1 MTHKFLLMPLSVLIM
16 AGCQSSGEQTASSE
30 VNGVSYQ
37 ADTASHISRSV
48 YQQEFDS
55 AVLFAK
61 QASELEA
68 LMQGYCETNNVELD
82 ALKNQWQLTMNSW
95 MALQG
100 QERGPT
106 AALEESWNVQFWP
119 DKKNTTGLKMRQ
131 LTQQDKA
138 WSQDEIAQQSV
149 TVQGLGALEWSLYD
163 EQSPLL
169 QDKASGCL
177 SSQAI
182 AKNLAMKSA
191 SIAEAW
197 QINPWLALD
206 EMRWES
212 EYIALLTNQLDYS
225 MKKLS
230 RPMAKIGH
238 PRPYFSESWRAQT
251 SMTQLKANVAALRNL
266 YLADG
271 NGLDGLL
278 REKGLNDLAD
288 RVADQFTLTLETWPT
303 DSSLFELL
311 QSKEGY
317 REVLTQYNKL
327 ERLKYLIHE
336 EVAIELGVVIG
347 FNATDGD

>member
-1 MTHKFLLMPLSVLIM
+1 MTQKLLLMPLSVLVM
-16 AGCQSSGEQTASSE
+16 AGCQSSGEQVASSE

-37 ADTASHISRSV
+37 ADSTSHISRSV

-61 QASELEA
+61 QSSELEA

-82 ALKNQWQLTMNSW
+82 ALKDQWQLTMNSW

-131 LTQQDKA
+131 LTQQNKA
-138 WSQDEIAQQSV
+138 WTQDEIAQQSV
-149 TVQGLGALEWSLYD
+149 TVQGLGALEWALYD

-169 QDKASGCL
+169 QDKAAGCL

-182 AKNLAMKSA
+182 AQNLAMKSA
-191 SIAEAW
+191 SIAAAW
-197 QINPWLALD
+197 QVNPWLALD
-206 EMRWES
+206 DMRWES

-251 SMTQLKANVAALRNL
+251 SMTQLKANVAALEKL

-271 NGLDGLL
+271 NGLDSLL
-278 REKGLNDLAD
+278 REKGLDSLAD
-288 RVADQFTLTLETWPT
+288 RVAAQFTLTLETWPT
-303 DSSLFELL
+303 DSSLFSLL

>member
-1 MTHKFLLMPLSVLIM
+1 MAQKLLLMPLSVLAM
-16 AGCQSSGEQTASSE
+16 AGCQSSGEQAASSE

-37 ADTASHISRSV
+37 ADTTSHISRSV

-55 AVLFAK
+55 AILFAK
-61 QASELEA
+61 QSSELEA

-82 ALKNQWQLTMNSW
+82 AVKNQWQLTMNSW

-131 LTQQDKA
+131 LTQQNKA
-138 WSQDEIAQQSV
+138 WTQDEIAQQSV
-149 TVQGLGALEWSLYD
+149 TVQGLGALEWALYD
-163 EQSPLL
+163 QKSPLL
-169 QDKASGCL
+169 KDKASGCL

-182 AKNLAMKSA
+182 AQNLAMKSA
-191 SIAEAW
+191 SIAAAW
-197 QINPWLALD
+197 QVNPWLALD
-206 EMRWES
+206 EVRWES

-251 SMTQLKANVAALRNL
+251 SMTQLKANVAALEKL

-288 RVADQFTLTLETWPT
+288 RVADQFALTLETWPT
-303 DSSLFELL
+303 DSSLFSLL

>member
-1 MTHKFLLMPLSVLIM
+1 MAQKLLLMPLSVLAM
-16 AGCQSSGEQTASSE
+16 AGCQSSGEQVASSE

-37 ADTASHISRSV
+37 ADTTSHISRSV

-61 QASELEA
+61 QSSELEA

-82 ALKNQWQLTMNSW
+82 TVKNQWQLTMNSW

-131 LTQQDKA
+131 LTQQNKA
-138 WSQDEIAQQSV
+138 WTQDEIAQQSV
-149 TVQGLGALEWSLYD
+149 TVQGLGALEWALYD
-163 EQSPLL
+163 QQSPLL
-169 QDKASGCL
+169 KDKASGCL

-182 AKNLAMKSA
+182 AQNLAMKSA

-197 QINPWLALD
+197 QVNPWLALD

-251 SMTQLKANVAALRNL
+251 SMTQLKANVAALEKL

-303 DSSLFELL
+303 GLSLFSLL

>member
-1 MTHKFLLMPLSVLIM
+1 MTQKLLLMPLSVLVM
-16 AGCQSSGEQTASSE
+16 AGCQSSGEQVASSE

-37 ADTASHISRSV
+37 ADSTSHISRSV

-61 QASELEA
+61 QSSELEA
-68 LMQGYCETNNVELD
+68 LMQGYCETNNVELI
-82 ALKNQWQLTMNSW
+82 ALKDQWQLTMNSW

-131 LTQQDKA
+131 LTQQNKA
-138 WSQDEIAQQSV
+138 WTQDEIAQQSV

-169 QDKASGCL
+169 QDKAAGCL

-182 AKNLAMKSA
+182 AQNLAMKSA
-191 SIAEAW
+191 SIAAAW
-197 QINPWLALD
+197 QVNPWLALD
-206 EMRWES
+206 DMRWES

-251 SMTQLKANVAALRNL
+251 SMTQLKANVAALEKL

-271 NGLDGLL
+271 NGLDSLL
-278 REKGLNDLAD
+278 REKGLDSLAD
-288 RVADQFTLTLETWPT
+288 RVAAQFTLTLETWPT
-303 DSSLFELL
+303 DSSLFSLL

>member
-1 MTHKFLLMPLSVLIM
+1 MAQKLLLMPLSVLAM
-16 AGCQSSGEQTASSE
+16 AGCQSSGEQVASSE

-37 ADTASHISRSV
+37 ADTTSHISRSV

-55 AVLFAK
+55 AVVFAK
-61 QASELEA
+61 QSSELEA

-82 ALKNQWQLTMNSW
+82 TVKNQWQLTMNSW

-131 LTQQDKA
+131 LTQQNKA
-138 WSQDEIAQQSV
+138 WTQDEIAQQSV
-149 TVQGLGALEWSLYD
+149 TVQGLGALEWALYD
-163 EQSPLL
+163 QQSPLL
-169 QDKASGCL
+169 KDKASGCL

-182 AKNLAMKSA
+182 AQNLAMKSA

-197 QINPWLALD
+197 QVNPWLALD

-251 SMTQLKANVAALRNL
+251 SMTQLKANVAALEKL

-303 DSSLFELL
+303 GLSLFSLL

>member
-1 MTHKFLLMPLSVLIM
+1 MAQKLLLMPLSVLAM
-16 AGCQSSGEQTASSE
+16 AGCQSSGEQVASSG
-30 VNGVSYQ
+30 VNSVSYQ
-37 ADTASHISRSV
+37 ADTTSHISRSV

-61 QASELEA
+61 QSSELEA

-82 ALKNQWQLTMNSW
+82 AVKNQWQLTMNSW

-131 LTQQDKA
+131 LTQQNKA
-138 WSQDEIAQQSV
+138 WTQEEIAQQSV
-149 TVQGLGALEWSLYD
+149 TVQGLGALEWALYD
-163 EQSPLL
+163 QKSPLL
-169 QDKASGCL
+169 KDKALGCL

-182 AKNLAMKSA
+182 AQNLAMKSA

-197 QINPWLALD
+197 QVNPWLALH

-251 SMTQLKANVAALRNL
+251 SMTQLKANVAALEKL

-303 DSSLFELL
+303 DSSLFSLL

>member
-1 MTHKFLLMPLSVLIM
+1 
-16 AGCQSSGEQTASSE
+16 
-30 VNGVSYQ
+30 
-37 ADTASHISRSV
+37 V

-55 AVLFAK
+55 AVLFAR
-61 QASELEA
+61 QASELEV

-100 QERGPT
+100 QERGPI

-131 LTQQDKA
+131 LTQQEKA

-182 AKNLAMKSA
+182 AQNLAVKST

-197 QINPWLALD
+197 QVNPWL
-206 EMRWES
+206 
-212 EYIALLTNQLDYS
+212 
-225 MKKLS
+225 
-230 RPMAKIGH
+230 
-238 PRPYFSESWRAQT
+238 
-251 SMTQLKANVAALRNL
+251 
-266 YLADG
+266 
-271 NGLDGLL
+271 
-278 REKGLNDLAD
+278 
-288 RVADQFTLTLETWPT
+288 
-303 DSSLFELL
+303 
-311 QSKEGY
+311 
-317 REVLTQYNKL
+317 
-327 ERLKYLIHE
+327 
-336 EVAIELGVVIG
+336 
-347 FNATDGD
+347 

>member
-1 MTHKFLLMPLSVLIM
+1 MAQKLLLLPLPVLAM
-16 AGCQSSGEQTASSE
+16 AGCQSSGEQAALSE

-37 ADTASHISRSV
+37 ADTTSHISRSV

-55 AVLFAK
+55 AILFAK
-61 QASELEA
+61 QSSELEA

-82 ALKNQWQLTMNSW
+82 AVKNQWQLTMNSW

-106 AALEESWNVQFWP
+106 SALEESWNVQFWP

-131 LTQQDKA
+131 LTQQNKA
-138 WSQDEIAQQSV
+138 WTQDEIAQQSV
-149 TVQGLGALEWSLYD
+149 TVQGLGALEWALYD
-163 EQSPLL
+163 QQSPLL
-169 QDKASGCL
+169 TDKASGCL

-182 AKNLAMKSA
+182 AQNLAMKSA
-191 SIAEAW
+191 SIAAAW
-197 QINPWLALD
+197 QVNPWLALD

-251 SMTQLKANVAALRNL
+251 SMTQLKANVAALEKL

-303 DSSLFELL
+303 DSSLFSLL

>member
-1 MTHKFLLMPLSVLIM
+1 MAQKLLLMPLSVLAM
-16 AGCQSSGEQTASSE
+16 AGCQSSGEQVASSE

-37 ADTASHISRSV
+37 ADTTSHISRSV

-61 QASELEA
+61 QSSELEA

-82 ALKNQWQLTMNSW
+82 AVKNQWQLTMNSW

-131 LTQQDKA
+131 LTQQNKA
-138 WSQDEIAQQSV
+138 WTQDEIAQQSV
-149 TVQGLGALEWSLYD
+149 TVQGLGALEWALYD
-163 EQSPLL
+163 QQSPLL
-169 QDKASGCL
+169 KDKASGCL

-182 AKNLAMKSA
+182 AQNLAMKSA
-191 SIAEAW
+191 SISAAW
-197 QINPWLALD
+197 QVNPWLALD

-251 SMTQLKANVAALRNL
+251 SMIQLKANVAALEKL

-303 DSSLFELL
+303 GSSLFSLL

>member
-1 MTHKFLLMPLSVLIM
+1 MAQKLLLMPLSVLVM
-16 AGCQSSGEQTASSE
+16 AGCQSSGEQVASSE
-30 VNGVSYQ
+30 VNGLSYQ
-37 ADTASHISRSV
+37 ADTTAHISRSV
-48 YQQEFDS
+48 YRQEFDS

-61 QASELEA
+61 QSSELEA
-68 LMQGYCETNNVELD
+68 LMQGYCETDNVELD
-82 ALKNQWQLTMNSW
+82 ALKTQWQITMNSW

-138 WSQDEIAQQSV
+138 WSQDEVAQQSV

-169 QDKASGCL
+169 QDKVSGCL

-182 AKNLAMKSA
+182 AQNLAMKSA

-197 QINPWLALD
+197 QVNPWLALD

-251 SMTQLKANVAALRNL
+251 SMTQLKANVAALEKL

-271 NGLDGLL
+271 DGLDSLL

-288 RVADQFTLTLETWPT
+288 RVADQFTLTLDTWPT
-303 DSSLFELL
+303 DSSLFALL

>member
-1 MTHKFLLMPLSVLIM
+1 MAQKLLLMPLSVLAM
-16 AGCQSSGEQTASSE
+16 AGCQSSGNQAASFE

-37 ADTASHISRSV
+37 ADTTSHISRNV

-61 QASELEA
+61 QSSELEA
-68 LMQGYCETNNVELD
+68 LMQGYCEKNNVELD
-82 ALKNQWQLTMNSW
+82 AVKNQWQLTMNSW

-131 LTQQDKA
+131 LTQKNKA
-138 WSQDEIAQQSV
+138 WTQDEIAQQSV
-149 TVQGLGALEWSLYD
+149 TVQGLGALEWALYD
-163 EQSPLL
+163 QQSPLIK
-169 QDKASGCL
+169 DKASGCL

-182 AKNLAMKSA
+182 AQNLAMKSA

-197 QINPWLALD
+197 QVNPWLALD

-251 SMTQLKANVAALRNL
+251 SMTQLKANVAALEKL

-303 DSSLFELL
+303 DSSLFSLL

-336 EVAIELGVVIG
+336 EIAIELGVVIG

>member
-1 MTHKFLLMPLSVLIM
+1 
-16 AGCQSSGEQTASSE
+16 
-30 VNGVSYQ
+30 
-37 ADTASHISRSV
+37 
-48 YQQEFDS
+48 
-55 AVLFAK
+55 
-61 QASELEA
+61 
-68 LMQGYCETNNVELD
+68 
-82 ALKNQWQLTMNSW
+82 
-95 MALQG
+95 
-100 QERGPT
+100 
-106 AALEESWNVQFWP
+106 
-119 DKKNTTGLKMRQ
+119 MRQ

-182 AKNLAMKSA
+182 AQNLAMKSA

-197 QINPWLALD
+197 QVNPWLALD

-251 SMTQLKANVAALRNL
+251 SMTQLKANVAALEKL
-266 YLADG
+266 YLAEG

-288 RVADQFTLTLETWPT
+288 RVAAQFTLTLDTWPT

-317 REVLTQYNKL
+317 RDVLTQYNKL

>member
-1 MTHKFLLMPLSVLIM
+1 MAQKLLLMPLSVLAM
-16 AGCQSSGEQTASSE
+16 AGCQSSGEQVASSE

-37 ADTASHISRSV
+37 ADTTSHISRSV

-61 QASELEA
+61 QSSELEA

-82 ALKNQWQLTMNSW
+82 AVKNQWQITMNSW

-131 LTQQDKA
+131 LSQQNKA
-138 WSQDEIAQQSV
+138 WTQDEIAQQSV
-149 TVQGLGALEWSLYD
+149 TVQGLGALEWALYD
-163 EQSPLL
+163 QQSPLL
-169 QDKASGCL
+169 KDKASGCL

-182 AKNLAMKSA
+182 AQNLAMKSA

-197 QINPWLALD
+197 QVNPWLALD

-251 SMTQLKANVAALRNL
+251 SMTQLKANVAALEKL

-303 DSSLFELL
+303 DSSLFSLL

>member
-1 MTHKFLLMPLSVLIM
+1 MAQKLLLMPLSVLAM
-16 AGCQSSGEQTASSE
+16 AGCQSSGEQVASSE

-37 ADTASHISRSV
+37 ADTTSHISRSV

-61 QASELEA
+61 QSSELEA

-82 ALKNQWQLTMNSW
+82 AVKNQWQLTMNSW

-131 LTQQDKA
+131 LTQQNRA
-138 WSQDEIAQQSV
+138 WTQDEIAQQSV
-149 TVQGLGALEWSLYD
+149 TVQGLGALEWALYD
-163 EQSPLL
+163 QQSPLL
-169 QDKASGCL
+169 KDKASGCL

-182 AKNLAMKSA
+182 AQNLAMKSA

-197 QINPWLALD
+197 QVNPWLALD

-251 SMTQLKANVAALRNL
+251 SMTQLKANVAALEKL

-278 REKGLNDLAD
+278 REKGLSDLAD

-303 DSSLFELL
+303 DSSLFSLL